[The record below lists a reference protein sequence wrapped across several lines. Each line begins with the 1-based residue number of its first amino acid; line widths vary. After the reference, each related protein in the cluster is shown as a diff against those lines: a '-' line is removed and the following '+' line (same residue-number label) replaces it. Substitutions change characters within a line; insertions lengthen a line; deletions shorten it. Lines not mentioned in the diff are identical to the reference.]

1 MKRKQ
6 PRLTNRQKDFA
17 DNWIRYRNVQKAAVE
32 AGYSKSY
39 ASSIGSAKLMNNPLI
54 SAYIDRKISKMD
66 ARMVASQE
74 EILYGL
80 TKVFRREETEDVVS
94 VVEESVPY
102 TVKTTDKDGNV
113 KEETKYITQKVAK
126 VTKVRNSV
134 SDSNKAANDLLKI
147 VGNTTSSKTE
157 MARYRKA
164 LAEAR
169 IAERKAVSDLDTN
182 VTINVTP
189 WEGKDGD

>member
-17 DNWIRYRNVQKAAVE
+17 DNWIKYRNVQKAAIE
-32 AGYSKSY
+32 AGYSQSY
-39 ASSIGSAKLMNNPLI
+39 ASSIGSAKLMSNPLI
-54 SAYIDRKISKMD
+54 AAYIDRKVSKMD
-66 ARMVASQE
+66 ARMIASQE

-102 TVKTTDKDGNV
+102 TVKSTDKDGNV
-113 KEETKYITQKVAK
+113 TETTKYVTHKVAK
-126 VTKVRNSV
+126 VTQVRNSV

-147 VGNTTSSKTE
+147 IGHTTSSKME
-157 MARYRKA
+157 IAKYRKA
-164 LAEAR
+164 LADAKL
-169 IAERKAVSDLDTN
+169 AERKAVSDLDTN

-189 WEGKDGD
+189 WEDKDE

>member
-1 MKRKQ
+1 MSDNKHKRITK
-6 PRLTNRQKDFA
+6 RQKDFA
-17 DNWIRYRNVQKAAVE
+17 DNFIKYRNVAKAAEE
-32 AGYSKSY
+32 AGYSRGY
-39 ASSIGSAKLMNNPLI
+39 ALTSGAQRLMNNPLI
-54 SAYIDRKISKMD
+54 QAYIERKVSRMD

-113 KEETKYITQKVAK
+113 KETTKFVIQKIAK

-147 VGNTTSSKTE
+147 IGHTTSSKME
-157 MARYRKA
+157 LAKLRKA
-164 LAEAR
+164 LADAKL
-169 IAERKAVSDLDTN
+169 AERKAVSDLDTN

-189 WEGKDGD
+189 WEDK

>member
-17 DNWIRYRNVQKAAVE
+17 DNWIKYRNVKKAAME
-32 AGYSKSY
+32 AGYAESY
-39 ASSIGSAKLMNNPLI
+39 ASSVGSQRLMHNPLI
-54 SAYIDRKISKMD
+54 LAYIDRKISKMD

-102 TVKTTDKDGNV
+102 TVKKTDSEGNV

-147 VGNTTSSKTE
+147 IGHTTSSKME
-157 MARYRKA
+157 LAKLRKA
-164 LAEAR
+164 LADAKL
-169 IAERKAVSDLDTN
+169 AERKAVSDLDTN

-189 WEGKDGD
+189 WEDK

>member
-17 DNWIRYRNVQKAAVE
+17 DNWIKYRNVQKAAIE

-39 ASSIGSAKLMNNPLI
+39 ASSIGSAKLMSNPLI
-54 SAYIDRKISKMD
+54 SAYIERKVSKMD
-66 ARMVASQE
+66 ARMIASQE

-80 TKVFRREETEDVVS
+80 TKVFRREETEDVV
-94 VVEESVPY
+94 
-102 TVKTTDKDGNV
+102 TTDKEGNV
-113 KEETKYITQKVAK
+113 TVTQ
-126 VTKVRNSV
+126 VRNSV

-147 VGNTTSSKTE
+147 IGHTTSSKME
-157 MARYRKA
+157 IAKYRKA
-164 LAEAR
+164 LADAKL
-169 IAERKAVSDLDTN
+169 AERKAVSDLDTN

-189 WEGKDGD
+189 WEDKDD

>member
-80 TKVFRREETEDVVS
+80 TKVFRREETEDIV
-94 VVEESVPY
+94 
-102 TVKTTDKDGNV
+102 TTDKEGNV
-113 KEETKYITQKVAK
+113 T

-147 VGNTTSSKTE
+147 VGHTTSSKME
-157 MARYRKA
+157 MAKLRKA
-164 LAEAR
+164 LADAKL
-169 IAERKAVSDLDTN
+169 AERKAVSDLDTN

-189 WEGKDGD
+189 WEDKD